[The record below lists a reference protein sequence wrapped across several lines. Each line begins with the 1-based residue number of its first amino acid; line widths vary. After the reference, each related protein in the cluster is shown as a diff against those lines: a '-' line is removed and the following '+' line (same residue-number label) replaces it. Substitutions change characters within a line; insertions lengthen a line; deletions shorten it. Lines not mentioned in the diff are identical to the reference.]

1 MSIRSEF
8 ANVLCALRRDCA
20 FSGDAGQRLQVLL
33 QAPAPSGRMGTTSH
47 RWKMWET
54 WRNLEICGKYH
65 LTILPYIELT
75 SSKHFSASFIGG
87 YR

>member
-1 MSIRSEF
+1 MNLTCNHPISIRSEF

-20 FSGDAGQRLQVLL
+20 FSGDAGQCLQVLL

-47 RWKMWET
+47 RWKKWET

-65 LTILPYIELT
+65 LSNIL
-75 SSKHFSASFIGG
+75 S
-87 YR
+87 